1 MILSKMVKLILMP
14 PPEQTLEADV
24 SQVIEQLER
33 HCLAWDGSL
42 VAKPAYYDLPL
53 VLINAIIS
61 SLVNFG
67 KSD

>member
-1 MILSKMVKLILMP
+1 MILSKMVKLILMS

-24 SQVIEQLER
+24 SQVIEQER

-53 VLINAIIS
+53 VLINASIS

>member
-1 MILSKMVKLILMP
+1 MP
-14 PPEQTLEADV
+14 PPEQTLAADV

-33 HCLAWDGSL
+33 NCLAWDRSL

-53 VLINAIIS
+53 VIINTSIS
-61 SLVNFG
+61 SLVSFG